1 MTVGRTMVMESIPAS
16 VLETVPSASRVVA
29 VLSQSQ
35 CCPRCVLRF
44 LGVRDRTIHAGLKDA
59 MQEWKRSCLSRAVD
73 TQGAEA
79 VLESDD
85 VAQIETESEVEG
97 QPPTKRIKTDT
108 DAIAVDTSGDPP
120 NTTTTTESLSETREQ
135 VAACAACLGLL
146 QVDYDDLATQAHAI
160 FKKQGYVLGA
170 SNQTFVVSMRLPPQ
184 LAIRQRSFSL
194 LINEGLSEE
203 EREQLP
209 GAIDVKE
216 VFRYLMSDAYASV
229 SGLQFDPTSPYM
241 VTVHYTH
248 QETEK
253 EFMFMTKI
261 PEADFKIKTARAKG
275 RQIISGASFEKIAK
289 SVEKLSYQHFTAH
302 GMCPPPAISTLPKLE
317 EKSVQHAAIYV
328 AGRYLKLQR
337 GISNSPWIIGGKR
350 LAEHSVEELIGTKV
364 DAFFRNDEHKFYSSG
379 REDADVLMLGRGR
392 PFYLELINPRRVEAT
407 SDEFAALQQDI
418 NTAAAGMVEARDL
431 QIVDKDTIKHLKDA
445 ADTKSKSYSTLVKL
459 ASPVTHE
466 QLEEISQI
474 KDLAVKQRNP
484 TRVPRRADLVRDKVI
499 EKLRVY
505 PAEPTTEPNPAEP
518 TDVIRVDLTT
528 SAGTYVKEFVHGD
541 DGRTTPCLAD
551 LLKVDWAKVLE
562 LDVLEIHLDWP
573 KATGVEAKIAN

>member
-1 MTVGRTMVMESIPAS
+1 
-16 VLETVPSASRVVA
+16 
-29 VLSQSQ
+29 
-35 CCPRCVLRF
+35 
-44 LGVRDRTIHAGLKDA
+44 
-59 MQEWKRSCLSRAVD
+59 MQQWKRSYVSRAVD
-73 TQGAEA
+73 KEGAKTG
-79 VLESDD
+79 LESDD
-85 VAQIETESEVEG
+85 VAQIKAEESEVEG
-97 QPPTKRIKTDT
+97 QPPTKRIKTET
-108 DAIAVDTSGDPP
+108 DAVAVDTLGDPP
-120 NTTTTTESLSETREQ
+120 NTTTTADSLSETREH
-135 VAACAACLGLL
+135 VVACAACLGLL
-146 QVDYDDLATQAHAI
+146 QVDYDDLATQAHTL
-160 FKKQGYVLGA
+160 FKEQGYVLGA

-194 LINEGLSEE
+194 LINERLRYFAAAWPAFIGRTSE

-216 VFRYLMSDAYASV
+216 VFRYLMSDAYANV

-289 SVEKLSYQHFTAH
+289 SVDKLSYQHFTAH

-317 EKSVQHAAIYV
+317 EKAVQYAAIYV
-328 AGRYLKLQR
+328 AGRYLKLRR

-350 LAEHSVEELIGTKV
+350 LAEHSVEELIATKV

-407 SDEFAALQQDI
+407 SAEFAALQQDI
-418 NTAAAGMVEARDL
+418 NTAAVEMIEARDL

-459 ASPVTHE
+459 SSPVTPE
-466 QLEEISQI
+466 QLVEISQI

-505 PAEPTTEPNPAEP
+505 PAAPTTESNPAEP
-518 TDVIRVDLTT
+518 TDVIRADLTT

-541 DGRTTPCLAD
+541 NGRTTPCLAD
-551 LLKVDWAKVLE
+551 LLKVESAKVLE

-573 KATGVEAKIAN
+573 KATGVEAKIDN